1 LESITVSVKN
11 GEAYQIVWLIRRLF
25 RALGQKSNERLQPF
39 GISAADRAVLE
50 FLYPDEALSVP
61 EIAARYQVS
70 RQHVQVTVN
79 SLIDG
84 RLLTANDNPRHKRSP
99 LIALTAKGRKLFT
112 SIREQDDE
120 IVDRIFAAISTED
133 RRTTQ
138 KTLESLLAQLR

>member
-1 LESITVSVKN
+1 VKN

-112 SIREQDDE
+112 SIREQDEE
-120 IVDRIFAAISTED
+120 IVDKIFAAISTED

>member
-1 LESITVSVKN
+1 VKN

-61 EIAARYQVS
+61 EIALRYQVS